1 VSIAQPDI
9 TLVLDMDGVIQ
20 DATLSNSILGESAIG
35 LIGRPWI
42 ETVGDFGGDKIT
54 RMVEDART
62 SGVSAFREVTQC
74 FPSGLKLPIEYM
86 TVRLG
91 GKAGLI
97 AVGKNLQ
104 AVAEL
109 QSRLIAAQQAMEQ
122 DYWKFREIE
131 TRYRLLFDASNEAV
145 LLIKADTLRVV
156 EANPAA
162 IRALGLAPGWEFSP
176 QMAASE
182 HEAFQ
187 AMLMR
192 VREKGKAPGIIVH
205 LGTGRE
211 AWTIRASLMTGEP
224 GPVFMVQLMPVG
236 SFRLHED
243 PIDDINLGDLV
254 DRLPDG
260 FVVLDQDGLIRR
272 ANRAFLDLVQVSTE
286 RSILGER
293 LGRWLS
299 RPGADQT
306 VLMANIQRHQV
317 VRLFST
323 TIHGELGADAEV
335 EISAAGDTQGKPQ
348 FVGVL
353 LRDVSRRLPINDD
366 DNRLRSVLRS
376 ITEQTGKASLKKLV
390 GETVSVVEQHYVE
403 AALKLANGNR
413 TAAAELLGVSR
424 QSLYAKLNRYGIT
437 DQPSSSD

>member
-1 VSIAQPDI
+1 MTIAQPDI

-20 DATLSNSILGESAIG
+20 DATLSNSIFGEAVAG
-35 LIGRPWI
+35 LIGRPWV
-42 ETVGDFGGDKIT
+42 ETVGDFGSDKIT
-54 RMVEDART
+54 RMVDDARS

-74 FPSGLKLPIEYM
+74 FPSGLRLPIEYM

-91 GKAGLI
+91 AKAGLL

-145 LLIKADTLRVV
+145 LLVKADNLRVV

-176 QMAASE
+176 QMASSE
-182 HEAFQ
+182 REAFQ
-187 AMLMR
+187 SMLVR

-205 LGTGRE
+205 LGAGRD

-224 GPVFMVQLMPVG
+224 GPVFMIQLMPVG
-236 SFRLHED
+236 SIRLPEEKAD
-243 PIDDINLGDLV
+243 AINLGDLL

-260 FVVLDQDGLIRR
+260 FVVLDQEGLIRR
-272 ANRAFLDLVQVSTE
+272 ANRAFLDLVQVGAEGSV
-286 RSILGER
+286 LGER

-306 VLMANIQRHQV
+306 VLMANVQRHQV

-323 TIHGELGADAEV
+323 TINGELGADAEV
-335 EISAAGDTQGKPQ
+335 EISAAGDTQIKPQ
-348 FVGVL
+348 FIGVL
-353 LRDVSRRLPINDD
+353 LRDVSRRLPVNDD

-376 ITEQTGKASLKKLV
+376 LTEQTGKASLRKLV
-390 GETVSVVEQHYVE
+390 GDTVSVVEQHYVE
-403 AALKLANGNR
+403 AALKMANGNR

-424 QSLYAKLNRYGIT
+424 QSLYAKLNRYDINDG
-437 DQPSSSD
+437 QSPSD